1 MHCIDARS
9 TRLITITYLLT
20 YLLTYVQ
27 IGDINAT
34 AGSSFSQQDVNNGH
48 VVYIHDDS
56 DADND
61 SLIYGLGL
69 IYGAQ
74 PEVDSGPS
82 RFRYFSHTAVLPVI
96 IEQVGKLELYTLAS

>member
-1 MHCIDARS
+1 LHRCAFYTS
-9 TRLITITYLLT
+9 NNYYLLT

-74 PEVDSGPS
+74 PEVDSGQS
-82 RFRYFSHTAVLPVI
+82 RFRYFSHTAVLPII